1 MWYKYHAIG
10 RNMNAHNLINCPFC
24 GYNSVRDIS
33 TNHRIRMAKESPDD
47 QTQDFDVKFYH
58 CNKCSREF
66 ESTEVQVKKIN
77 SKKE

>member
-1 MWYKYHAIG
+1 
-10 RNMNAHNLINCPFC
+10 MNAHNLICCPFC
-24 GYNSVRDIS
+24 GHDSVRDI
-33 TNHRIRMAKESPDD
+33 TYNHRIRLAKESPHD

-66 ESTEVQVKKIN
+66 ERTEDQLKMTN

>member
-1 MWYKYHAIG
+1 
-10 RNMNAHNLINCPFC
+10 MNAHNLIYCPFC
-24 GYNSVRDIS
+24 GHDSVRDITS
-33 TNHRIRMAKESPDD
+33 NHRIRLAKEGPHD

-66 ESTEVQVKKIN
+66 ESTEDQLRKIN